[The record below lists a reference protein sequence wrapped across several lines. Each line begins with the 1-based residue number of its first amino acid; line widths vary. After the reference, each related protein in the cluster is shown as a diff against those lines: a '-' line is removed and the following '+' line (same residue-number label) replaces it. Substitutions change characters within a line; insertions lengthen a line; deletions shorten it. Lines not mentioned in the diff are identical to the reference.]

1 MLDTDDPEEE
11 TSLLTWGPPDLR
23 PGHPW
28 YNARVT
34 NLMEG
39 TKELPNCDEIQR
51 QGIEALSIH
60 RQNYDE
66 FGPLMWL
73 HEAYSLRLSHRRDPE
88 GQHLTLAMDTIR
100 QLRSAA
106 SQFLSWELMVSR
118 PSGVYMDQQQRI
130 LEAPCRS
137 TDSLAFTL
145 FMKGMSARVGNE
157 TRPSVPLLD
166 RHVRYMDQ
174 VFDSRYRT
182 ATSPA
187 ARRLWSLVGLAN
199 LVFWLGWLR
208 SSETFGLRWC
218 DFQVVSPHDGPVHDL
233 PYGLGALLLRLQPE
247 TKSNRLS
254 TADVAIA
261 FETRS
266 GFQIGRWFHR
276 AQRHGLGGL
285 DGATNSSPAFTRD
298 DGLPWTSAYFR
309 QTFIYP
315 LLHQQQQE
323 GDAYLSPFD
332 GSPGNSIA
340 DKFWSLHFY
349 RRGANT
355 HVSRGGLH
363 GGIRFR
369 RATSIQSYEH
379 ARWRRRRSSE
389 RIHLQ
394 YQQWPLLE
402 RLKLTLFCQ

>member
-1 MLDTDDPEEE
+1 
-11 TSLLTWGPPDLR
+11 
-23 PGHPW
+23 
-28 YNARVT
+28 
-34 NLMEG
+34 
-39 TKELPNCDEIQR
+39 
-51 QGIEALSIH
+51 
-60 RQNYDE
+60 
-66 FGPLMWL
+66 
-73 HEAYSLRLSHRRDPE
+73 
-88 GQHLTLAMDTIR
+88 
-100 QLRSAA
+100 
-106 SQFLSWELMVSR
+106 MVSR
-118 PSGVYMDQQQRI
+118 PSGVYMDQQQHI

-145 FMKGMSARVGNE
+145 SMKGMSALVGNE

-174 VFDSRYRT
+174 VFDCRYGT
-182 ATSPA
+182 ATSRV
-187 ARRLWSLVGLAN
+187 ARCLWSLVGLAN

-247 TKSNRLS
+247 TKSNPLS
-254 TADVAIA
+254 IADVAIA
-261 FETRS
+261 IETRS
-266 GFQIGRWFHR
+266 GFQIGRWFYR

-285 DGATNSSPAFTRD
+285 DGATNLSHAFTQ
-298 DGLPWTSAYFR
+298 DGDLPWTSAYFR
-309 QTFIYP
+309 QTFLYT

-323 GDAYLSPFD
+323 GGAYLSPFD
-332 GSPGNSIA
+332 DSPETALPIR
-340 DKFWSLHFY
+340 FWSLHFY

-355 HVSRGGLH
+355 HVSRDGLH
-363 GGIRFR
+363 GGIRFHR
-369 RATSIQSYEH
+369 VTSTQSYEH